1 MCREGPVNVLL
12 VYSLSYVCQ
21 PAVRVHSGESSQT
34 FGRCA
39 IVAESHAIC
48 SNLDFW
54 RFARGGG
61 GGREGEKKKKE
72 EEEEEKEKRRRR
84 RRRRRRR
91 AYSGE
96 ILHEKSFADPM
107 RLRSVF

>member
-1 MCREGPVNVLL
+1 MRIISVLAIVCVPAGGGDEGADAG
-12 VYSLSYVCQ
+12 S
-21 PAVRVHSGESSQT
+21 ET

-61 GGREGEKKKKE
+61 GRGGEKKKK
-72 EEEEEKEKRRRR
+72 KKKKGFFR
-84 RRRRRRR
+84 
-91 AYSGE
+91 
-96 ILHEKSFADPM
+96 
-107 RLRSVF
+107 

>member
-1 MCREGPVNVLL
+1 MSIICSEGPVCVLL
-12 VYSLSYVCQ
+12 VYSISYVCQ
-21 PAVRVHSGESSQT
+21 PGAVRVHSGESSQT

-61 GGREGEKKKKE
+61 GGGREGEKKKKT
-72 EEEEEKEKRRRR
+72 KKKKKKKGFFRRIT
-84 RRRRRRR
+84 
-91 AYSGE
+91 A
-96 ILHEKSFADPM
+96 
-107 RLRSVF
+107 

>member
-1 MCREGPVNVLL
+1 MCREGPVFVLL
-12 VYSLSYVCQ
+12 VYSLSYVW
-21 PAVRVHSGESSQT
+21 PAGDGEGAHSGESSQT

-61 GGREGEKKKKE
+61 GGGGREGEKKKK
-72 EEEEEKEKRRRR
+72 KKKKKK
-84 RRRRRRR
+84 
-91 AYSGE
+91 G
-96 ILHEKSFADPM
+96 F
-107 RLRSVF
+107 FW